1 MDDKMFLSPEVTQ
14 HGGHMIMQ
22 NVKKPN
28 KIKYLNIDT
37 RFQGDYNSSKL
48 ATLTYNLPQ
57 KITEVK
63 SIAVRNIEIPM
74 SFYSFSSN
82 RGNTHMKVH
91 SSTANT
97 DTNIVINNYSYHSYN
112 TPTHTN
118 EDVLPFNPPQ
128 YVDQITQNT
137 NLITEMNSKLIV
149 LDKDETTGNSINFL
163 SINSTGNICSL
174 RNYSNLNIND
184 NKSTTYTIHFDVDIS
199 GGFNKYNL
207 KSTLGWCLGF
217 RQPSYTLAPGET
229 IVAEGMIDTNNI
241 RYLYLVVDEFRQSN
255 PNSFLSPLHNSF
267 ISKNILARITLNT
280 EIYPFGSILPANIF
294 NGLLLSDQRYYS
306 GKTDIQKLQIQLIDD
321 WGNIVD
327 LNQMDFSF
335 CLEIECE

>member
-1 MDDKMFLSPEVTQ
+1 MDDKTFLSPEVTQ

-91 SSTANT
+91 SSNANT
-97 DTNIVINNYSYHSYN
+97 DTNIVINDYSYHSYN

-118 EDVLPFNPPQ
+118 EDVLPLSVSSG
-128 YVDQITQNT
+128 YEVQITQNT
-137 NLITEMNSKLIV
+137 NLITEINSKLSVFGIDDIV
-149 LDKDETTGNSINFL
+149 SDPGPNFL

-174 RNYSNLNIND
+174 RNYSNLNGND
-184 NKSTTYTIHFDVDIS
+184 TTYTIHFDVDIS
-199 GGFNKYNL
+199 GGFNKYNF

-217 RQPSYTLAPGET
+217 RQQSYTLAPGET
-229 IVAEGMIDTNNI
+229 IVAEGMIDRNNI

-335 CLEIECE
+335 CLEIEYE